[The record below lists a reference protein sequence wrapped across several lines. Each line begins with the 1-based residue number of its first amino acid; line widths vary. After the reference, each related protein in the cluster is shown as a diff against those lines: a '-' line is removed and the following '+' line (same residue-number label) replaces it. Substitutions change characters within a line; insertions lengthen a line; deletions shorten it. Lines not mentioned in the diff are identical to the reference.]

1 MEIEEVINAVVY
13 LVTISRLT
21 TLQTILNDE
30 ILCAFINI
38 LEPFVVT
45 LFSSQHC
52 GTEILFRF
60 FGWLIENVF
69 VRRGKSSRHFS
80 LCGESG

>member
-1 MEIEEVINAVVY
+1 MSNYGDRGGYKCGGISCDHLKIEEI
-13 LVTISRLT
+13 
-21 TLQTILNDE
+21 TILNDE

-52 GTEILFRF
+52 GTEILTCFA
-60 FGWLIENVF
+60 
-69 VRRGKSSRHFS
+69 SST
-80 LCGESG
+80 G